1 MPGQCLLIT
10 MLPHAEALTPA
21 VGSIAQRTDMR
32 RTPAA
37 SSSEYS
43 SIHSHSATTAEE
55 EEGEEHSA
63 MKKLCRRLVL
73 MIYRF
78 LLG

>member
-21 VGSIAQRTDMR
+21 VGPIAQRTDMR

-55 EEGEEHSA
+55 GEEHSA
-63 MKKLCRRLVL
+63 MKRLCRRLVL
-73 MIYRF
+73 MICRF